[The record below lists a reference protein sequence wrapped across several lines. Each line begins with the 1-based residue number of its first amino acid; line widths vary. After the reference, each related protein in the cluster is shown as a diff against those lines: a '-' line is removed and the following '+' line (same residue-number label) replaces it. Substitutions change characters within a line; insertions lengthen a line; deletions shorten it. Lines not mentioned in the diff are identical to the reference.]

1 MKIGRLFIRI
11 FFFIFLAFVCFDI
24 SAQSLF
30 DEIIYDGETVSA
42 DTALVR
48 AEESGALVQPK
59 TQAPTRKR
67 APQRR
72 NPRKPKTPS
81 LWDLTDSDG
90 FPLDSTMF
98 GPQEL
103 WPDSL
108 LDVSPLILPKVTFIP
123 PIFYNYS
130 TSLAAD
136 RPDMLNPATASL
148 DSLNWADRA
157 VLRNKRYELFMQ
169 DFMIARPDLVPYNIA
184 DMPQVPKE
192 YVVEVDPQ
200 QAKITVTE
208 FTRDIKEMTSVAKP
222 VELKHI
228 NWLHN
233 FDGSL
238 QFSQAYISP
247 NWYQGGKSN
256 LNGILNLF
264 YNVKLN
270 QAFHPNLMF
279 ETSMQYKLGVNNAPD
294 DTIHS
299 YNITEDL
306 FQINSKFGLKAA
318 KRWYY
323 SINAQFKTQLLNNY
337 RVNTDDLTAAFL
349 SPGELNVGVGM
360 TYNYENPRKTVNFSA
375 VISPLSYNMKMC
387 TNSRLNETAFGIEEG
402 KKTVSQYGSSAEL
415 TFKAKLAWNIEYF
428 SRLFMFTNYEYV
440 QGDWENTL
448 TFNFNRFLST
458 KVFAH
463 LRYQSDTPRL
473 EDTKWQKWQ
482 LKEIIS
488 IGFSYKFSRS

>member
-1 MKIGRLFIRI
+1 MNIRSIFAGILIGIGAI
-11 FFFIFLAFVCFDI
+11 
-24 SAQSLF
+24 AQSAVVNVPELSLF
-30 DEIIYDGETVSA
+30 GTPYTRSEIYNYTITELNPDNPADMLQLLAPASDSLAPGSGLQADTSVTEIVTSPLPGYYFRPVVFSSFQFLDTIRVQTPLSETEKELDPQTFGWLMTDFYHNDLIRHARQAMVVRTPYLVVYDEASLPEPPKKFEAKVDPTTAKIVIAEIIPEKAPEQKLEAQFYKRHW
-42 DTALVR
+42 L
-48 AEESGALVQPK
+48 K
-59 TQAPTRKR
+59 TF
-67 APQRR
+67 
-72 NPRKPKTPS
+72 N
-81 LWDLTDSDG
+81 G
-90 FPLDSTMF
+90 
-98 GPQEL
+98 
-103 WPDSL
+103 
-108 LDVSPLILPKVTFIP
+108 
-123 PIFYNYS
+123 
-130 TSLAAD
+130 
-136 RPDMLNPATASL
+136 
-148 DSLNWADRA
+148 
-157 VLRNKRYELFMQ
+157 
-169 DFMIARPDLVPYNIA
+169 
-184 DMPQVPKE
+184 
-192 YVVEVDPQ
+192 
-200 QAKITVTE
+200 
-208 FTRDIKEMTSVAKP
+208 SV
-222 VELKHI
+222 
-228 NWLHN
+228 
-233 FDGSL
+233 

>member
-1 MKIGRLFIRI
+1 MRTYRI
-11 FFFIFLAFVCFDI
+11 FVIL
-24 SAQSLF
+24 SAMLVMAASGAPEASSQSLF

-48 AEESGALVQPK
+48 ASVTP
-59 TQAPTRKR
+59 APAARKR
-67 APQRR
+67 SPQRR
-72 NPRKPKTPS
+72 NPRKSKEPS
-81 LWDLTDSDG
+81 LWDLTDSEG

-108 LDVSPLILPKVTFIP
+108 MDVTDLTLPPITYIP
-123 PIFYNYS
+123 PIFYDYS
-130 TSLAAD
+130 TALASD
-136 RPDMLNPATASL
+136 RPDMLDASTASL
-148 DSLNWADRA
+148 DSLGWADRA
-157 VLRNKRYELFMQ
+157 VLRNHRYELFMQ
-169 DFMIARPDLVPYNIA
+169 DFMMARPDLVRYNIA

-208 FTRDIKEMTSVAKP
+208 FSRDVKEMVSVAKP
-222 VELKHI
+222 VDLGRI
-228 NWLHN
+228 NWLQN

-238 QFSQAYISP
+238 HFSQAYISP
-247 NWYQGGKSN
+247 NWYQGGSSN
-256 LNGILNLF
+256 LNGILNLQ
-264 YNVKLN
+264 YNIRLN

-279 ETSMQYKLGVNNAPD
+279 ETAIQYKLGVNNAPD
-294 DTIHS
+294 DTIHA

-306 FQINSKFGLKAA
+306 FQINTKFGLKAA

-323 SINAQFKTQLLNNY
+323 SVNAQFKTQLLNNY
-337 RVNTDDLTAAFL
+337 RVNTNDLTAAFL

-360 TYNYENPRKTVNFSA
+360 TYNYENPRKTINFSA

-387 TNSRLNETAFGIEEG
+387 ANSKLNPTWFGIEEG
-402 KKTVSQYGSSAEL
+402 HKTISQYGSSAEL
-415 TFKAKLAWNIEYF
+415 TFRAKLAWNIEYF

-440 QGDWENTL
+440 QGDWENTV
-448 TFNFNRFLST
+448 TFNFNRYLST
-458 KVFAH
+458 KIFAH
-463 LRYQSDTPRL
+463 LRYQSDTQPL
-473 EDTKWQKWQ
+473 ADTKWQKWQ